1 MNQKEKKSESQLVQ
15 LVSSLMS
22 GVLLAFGISV
32 LLLFCA
38 AHLVASG
45 TLGETIAM
53 NARSSRQQ
61 WVVFA
66 AEFIRRSAAGSGCC
80 CWEL

>member
-53 NARSSRQQ
+53 NA
-61 WVVFA
+61 
-66 AEFIRRSAAGSGCC
+66 
-80 CWEL
+80 

>member
-32 LLLFCA
+32 LLLFLA
-38 AHLVASG
+38 NQFSKKVRGVSIL
-45 TLGETIAM
+45 
-53 NARSSRQQ
+53 
-61 WVVFA
+61 
-66 AEFIRRSAAGSGCC
+66 
-80 CWEL
+80 